1 LGQKCGGWSKNCH
14 KNLPVVT
21 EKPKIPSTFWSLRNG
36 KGVGIKVAN
45 FVHHMEEHN
54 DFKIQKNRFSV
65 TLFMTDGST
74 QEGYIYLSRHAATH
88 EGPEMVND
96 VMNQKEQFLPVNF
109 REGATL
115 LINREKIV
123 MIAFPGDDRPAEDL
137 VSEDVCVHNVAIHLM
152 NHDPVEGSFFSMLP
166 THARRVKDFLNQGES
181 FLELRRDET
190 IYLINK
196 DHILFV
202 EEK

>member
-1 LGQKCGGWSKNCH
+1 MNENS
-14 KNLPVVT
+14 
-21 EKPKIPSTFWSLRNG
+21 
-36 KGVGIKVAN
+36 
-45 FVHHMEEHN
+45 
-54 DFKIQKNRFSV
+54 DFKVQKNRFSV

-74 QEGYIYLSRHAATH
+74 QEGYIYLSHHAANH

-109 REGATL
+109 HEGATL

-123 MIAFPGDDRPAEDL
+123 MIAFPGDEETTGSPISDEM
-137 VSEDVCVHNVAIHLM
+137 CVHNVAIHLV
-152 NHDPVEGSFFSMLP
+152 NHDPLEGSFFSMLP
-166 THARRVKDFLNQGES
+166 THARRVKDYLNQGEA
-181 FLELRRDET
+181 FLELRKGGT

>member
-1 LGQKCGGWSKNCH
+1 MDEHSDY
-14 KNLPVVT
+14 
-21 EKPKIPSTFWSLRNG
+21 
-36 KGVGIKVAN
+36 KV
-45 FVHHMEEHN
+45 
-54 DFKIQKNRFSV
+54 QKNRFSV

-74 QEGYIYLSRHAATH
+74 QEGYIYLSRHAANH

-123 MIAFPGDDRPAEDL
+123 MIAFPGDERTTESPI
-137 VSEDVCVHNVAIHLM
+137 SEDMCVHNVAIHLM
-152 NHDPVEGSFFSMLP
+152 NHDPLEGSFFSLLP
-166 THARRVKDFLNQGES
+166 THARRVKDYLNQGES
-181 FLELRRDET
+181 FLELRRDRT

>member
-1 LGQKCGGWSKNCH
+1 MNENS
-14 KNLPVVT
+14 
-21 EKPKIPSTFWSLRNG
+21 
-36 KGVGIKVAN
+36 
-45 FVHHMEEHN
+45 
-54 DFKIQKNRFSV
+54 DFKVQKNRFSV

-74 QEGYIYLSRHAATH
+74 QEGYIYLSHHAANH

-109 REGATL
+109 HEGATL

-123 MIAFPGDDRPAEDL
+123 MIAFPGDEETTGSPI
-137 VSEDVCVHNVAIHLM
+137 SEEMCVHNVAIHLV
-152 NHDPVEGSFFSMLP
+152 NHDPLEGSFFSMLP
-166 THARRVKDFLNQGES
+166 THARRVKDYLNQGEA
-181 FLELRRDET
+181 FLELRKGGT

>member
-1 LGQKCGGWSKNCH
+1 
-14 KNLPVVT
+14 
-21 EKPKIPSTFWSLRNG
+21 
-36 KGVGIKVAN
+36 
-45 FVHHMEEHN
+45 
-54 DFKIQKNRFSV
+54 
-65 TLFMTDGST
+65 MTDGST
-74 QEGYIYLSRHAATH
+74 QEGYIYLSHHAANH

-109 REGATL
+109 HEGATL

-123 MIAFPGDDRPAEDL
+123 MIAFPGDEETTGSPISDEM
-137 VSEDVCVHNVAIHLM
+137 CVHNVAIHLV
-152 NHDPVEGSFFSMLP
+152 NHDPLEGSFFSMLP
-166 THARRVKDFLNQGES
+166 THARRVKDYLNQGEA
-181 FLELRRDET
+181 FLELRKGGT

>member
-1 LGQKCGGWSKNCH
+1 
-14 KNLPVVT
+14 
-21 EKPKIPSTFWSLRNG
+21 
-36 KGVGIKVAN
+36 
-45 FVHHMEEHN
+45 MEEHN

-65 TLFMTDGST
+65 TLFMMDGST

-123 MIAFPGDDRPAEDL
+123 MIAFPGDEGAAVSP
-137 VSEDVCVHNVAIHLM
+137 VSEDVCVHNV
-152 NHDPVEGSFFSMLP
+152 
-166 THARRVKDFLNQGES
+166 
-181 FLELRRDET
+181 
-190 IYLINK
+190 
-196 DHILFV
+196 
-202 EEK
+202 

>member
-1 LGQKCGGWSKNCH
+1 MDEQ
-14 KNLPVVT
+14 
-21 EKPKIPSTFWSLRNG
+21 
-36 KGVGIKVAN
+36 
-45 FVHHMEEHN
+45 N
-54 DFKIQKNRFSV
+54 DFKVQKNRFPV

-74 QEGYIYLSRHAATH
+74 QEGSIYLSHHAATH

-123 MIAFPGDDRPAEDL
+123 MIAFPGDEGAAVSP

-152 NHDPVEGSFFSMLP
+152 NHDPVEGSFFCLLP
-166 THARRVKDFLNQGES
+166 THARRVKDYLNQGES
-181 FLELRRDET
+181 FLELRRNET
-190 IYLINK
+190 VYLINK

>member
-1 LGQKCGGWSKNCH
+1 
-14 KNLPVVT
+14 
-21 EKPKIPSTFWSLRNG
+21 
-36 KGVGIKVAN
+36 
-45 FVHHMEEHN
+45 
-54 DFKIQKNRFSV
+54 
-65 TLFMTDGST
+65 
-74 QEGYIYLSRHAATH
+74 
-88 EGPEMVND
+88 MVND

>member
-1 LGQKCGGWSKNCH
+1 MS
-14 KNLPVVT
+14 
-21 EKPKIPSTFWSLRNG
+21 EY
-36 KGVGIKVAN
+36 
-45 FVHHMEEHN
+45 N
-54 DFKIQKNRFSV
+54 DFKVQKNRFSV

-74 QEGYIYLSRHAATH
+74 QEGYIYLSYHAANH

-109 REGATL
+109 HEGATL

-123 MIAFPGDDRPAEDL
+123 MIAFPGDEKTTENPI
-137 VSEDVCVHNVAIHLM
+137 SEEMCVHNVAIHLM
-152 NHDPVEGSFFSMLP
+152 NHDPLEGSFFSLLP
-166 THARRVKDFLNQGES
+166 THARRVKDYLNQGEA
-181 FLELRRDET
+181 FLELRQGGT